1 MRRHPIIFGLLLL
14 VIVGIFLFIIISL
27 VTFFTGGRK
36 IISLKDQVGVVI
48 IKGVISKSRVI
59 IAQMNKYGEDD
70 DIKAVVLRI
79 DSPGGAVVPS
89 QEIYDKILQL
99 KKKKK
104 VFTSMGSVAA
114 SGGYYIACA
123 SNKIVANPGTITGS
137 IGVIIQFPQ
146 AKELL
151 KKIGLKSAVI
161 KHGKYK
167 DVGSP
172 SRDMTSDERLLMQG
186 VVDDIYDQFVEAVS
200 LNRNIPKKKIEAIAD
215 GRIFSGRQALN
226 LGLVD
231 YVGNMEDTIDLAAR
245 LSGIEGKPEV
255 VYPKEKRLGLLRY
268 LVKEMVSTVSE
279 EFRGKETGIQY
290 IYAN

>member
-14 VIVGIFLFIIISL
+14 VIVGILFFLVISL
-27 VTFFTGGRK
+27 MAFFTEGRK
-36 IISLKDQVGVVI
+36 IISLKDQVGVVV
-48 IKGVISKSRVI
+48 IKGVIGKSREI
-59 IAQMNKYGEDD
+59 IDQLDKYGEDD

-89 QEIYDKILQL
+89 QEIYDKVLQL

-123 SNKIVANPGTITGS
+123 SDKIVANPGTITGS

-151 KKIGLKSAVI
+151 KKIGLKSTVI

-167 DVGSP
+167 DIGSP

-200 LNRNIPKKKIEAIAD
+200 LNRNIPKKKIEALAD

-231 YVGNMEDTIDLAAR
+231 YVGNMEYTIDLAAR
-245 LSGIEGKPEV
+245 LSGIKGKPEV
-255 VYPKEKRLGLLRY
+255 VYPKKRRLGLLRY
-268 LVKEMVSTVSE
+268 LVKEIVSTVSR
-279 EFRGKETGIQY
+279 EFREEETGIQY
-290 IYAN
+290 IYTN